1 MQVPGPHF
9 RYTESI
15 SKGGPGLCISDKHL
29 TADFYVFSSF
39 ENQRLRVCGD
49 EQSST
54 KMLRFKCDFPITTPI
69 GHVASISAVNSNVL
83 AHIRLHIAAPEASS
97 SVAAP
102 EARIITWFCQKT
114 ITIL

>member
-9 RYTESI
+9 RSTESI
-15 SKGGPGLCISDKHL
+15 SKGGPGLCIFDKYL

-39 ENQRLRVCGD
+39 EHQRFRVCGD
-49 EQSST
+49 KQSNT
-54 KMLRFKCDFPITTPI
+54 KTLRFKCDFPITTPI

-83 AHIRLHIAAPEASS
+83 AHFRLHIAAPEAS

-102 EARIITWFCQKT
+102 EARIITWFCQKA